1 MFYNLLYPL
10 TAHCSLFHIFKYL
23 TVRSVGALLTALFV
37 SLLFGGPFIRFL
49 RKQQKNGQPIR
60 TDGPQTHLAKAGT
73 PTMGGVLIL
82 GATLVSSLLWCDLSN
97 SFVGLSLFVMLA
109 FGGIGAY
116 DDWKKLS
123 TGKTAGLRARWK
135 FLLQGGM
142 ALIVTAG
149 ILHLTPPELYE
160 RVSIPFCKNF
170 LVSLGSAYFAWGIL
184 VIAGTSNAVN
194 LTDGLDG
201 LAIMPSIYVGGS
213 FALISYLVGN
223 AQFSNYLYIHYVPG
237 AGELTVFLAA
247 LVGGSLGFL
256 WFNAPPA
263 KVFMGDTGS
272 LSIGAVL
279 GTISMM
285 VHHELVLC
293 IAGGLFVIETLS
305 VILQVLFFRMTHG
318 RRIFLMTP
326 IHHHFEKKGWPESVI
341 TIRFWILSLVLALVA
356 LTTLKLR

>member
-1 MFYNLLYPL
+1 MFYNLFYPL
-10 TAHCSLFHIFKYL
+10 AAHCSLFHVFKYL
-23 TVRSVGALLTALFV
+23 TVRSVGALLTALLL
-37 SLLFGGPFIRFL
+37 SLLWGGPLIRTL
-49 RKQQKNGQPIR
+49 HQRQKKGQPIR

-82 GATLVSSLLWCDLSN
+82 GTTLASSLLWCDLAN
-97 SFVGLSLFVMLA
+97 PFVGLSLLMMLA

-123 TGKTAGLRARWK
+123 TGKTAGLPARWK
-135 FLLQGGM
+135 FLLQGGA

-149 ILHLTPPELYE
+149 ILHLTPPELYG
-160 RVSIPFCKNF
+160 RISIPFFKNL
-170 LVSLGSAYFAWGIL
+170 LVPLGAAYFAWGVL
-184 VIAGTSNAVN
+184 VIAGASNAVN

-201 LAIMPSIYVGGS
+201 LAIMPSIYVAGS
-213 FALISYLVGN
+213 FALISYLVGH
-223 AQFSNYLYIHYVPG
+223 AQFSNYLYIHFIPG

-279 GTISMM
+279 GTVSMM

-293 IAGGLFVIETLS
+293 ITGGLFVLETLS
-305 VILQVLFFRMTHG
+305 VIIQILFFRITHG

-341 TIRFWILSLVLALVA
+341 TIRFWILSLVLALIG

>member
-1 MFYNLLYPL
+1 MFYNFLYSL
-10 TAHCSLFHIFKYL
+10 TNYYSPFHVFKYL
-23 TVRSVGALLTALFV
+23 SVRSVGALLTALFL
-37 SLLFGGPFIRFL
+37 SLLCGGPFIRAL
-49 RKQQKNGQPIR
+49 RRRQKNGQPIR
-60 TDGPQTHLAKAGT
+60 ESGPQTHFAKAGT

-82 GATLVSSLLWCDLSN
+82 GSTLVASLLWCDLTN
-97 SFVGLSLFVMLA
+97 PFVWLSLFVMMA

-123 TGKTAGLRARWK
+123 TGKSDGLRARWK
-135 FLLQGGM
+135 FLLQGGA
-142 ALIVTAG
+142 ALIVTVA
-149 ILHLTPPELYE
+149 ILQLTPPELHA
-160 RVSIPFCKNF
+160 RVSIPFFKNL
-170 LVSLGSAYFAWGIL
+170 LVPLGFAYFAWGIL
-184 VIAGTSNAVN
+184 VIAGASNAVN

-201 LAIMPSIYVGGS
+201 LAIMPSIYVAGS
-213 FALISYLVGN
+213 FALISYLVGH

-237 AGELTVFLAA
+237 VGELTVFLAA
-247 LVGGSLGFL
+247 LVGGGLGFL

-279 GTISMM
+279 GAVSMM

-305 VILQVLFFRMTHG
+305 VIIQVLFFRLTHG

-341 TIRFWILSLVLALVA
+341 TIRFWILSLVLALIA